1 VDRFGRKFLLLG
13 SASVVSISLASMG
26 TFFYLQKQ
34 WGAEEAT
41 ATLGWLPLV
50 SLIVFFIAYSSGFAN
65 VPFIIMGELFPTT
78 YRSILGPISSSF
90 NLLCTFSVVRSFPAM
105 KEGLGDDWTFW
116 LFMITTIFSILFI
129 FFFLP
134 ETKGKTLEEIESL
147 FSKKSQTMQSSR
159 MGSLR
164 VDSTGAG
171 MVETVKSPSNVN
183 DNVNDENKTGKQ
195 SLSPKTFSS
204 TDGSEDEDDNE
215 TIPVPVPT

>member
-1 VDRFGRKFLLLG
+1 
-13 SASVVSISLASMG
+13 MG
-26 TFFYLQKQ
+26 TFFYLQKK

-65 VPFIIMGELFPTT
+65 VPFIIMGELFPAT

-105 KEGLGDDWTFW
+105 KAGLGDDWTFW

-147 FSKKSQTMQSSR
+147 FSKKSQTIPSSR
-159 MGSLR
+159 NGSLR
-164 VDSTGAG
+164 VDSKGVRT
-171 MVETVKSPSNVN
+171 VETVKSPSNVN
-183 DNVNDENKTGKQ
+183 DNFGYVNDENNTGKQ
-195 SLSPKTFSS
+195 SLSPITFSS
-204 TDGSEDEDDNE
+204 TDDSEDEDDNE